1 MKKEKPIMKSILY
14 KWLPLAALLLLLG
27 VFGYLAVIDMPV
39 AQTAVEKTIPN
50 DRFSR

>member
-1 MKKEKPIMKSILY
+1 MRSILY

-27 VFGYLAVIDMPV
+27 AFGYLAVIDMPI
-39 AQTAVEKTIPN
+39 TRTPVEKTIPN